1 MKIPVLSKED
11 ITENNQIVLSEDRF
25 TKTLITKKVNN
36 FVEKTLDGFRNPLKA
51 YFYLKALEETIK
63 QIKANKDFDF
73 SVKQEIN
80 RYSDVNNI
88 AYGVKFQTVTRRS
101 YSYDNQEL
109 KELEAKKAGIDAKIK
124 AIQKYLQV
132 IEEPTINSDT
142 GELTQPAI
150 VTTSEY
156 IKSTFE
162 KE

>member
-1 MKIPVLSKED
+1 M
-11 ITENNQIVLSEDRF
+11 NNQIVLSEDRF
-25 TKTLITKKVNN
+25 TKTLITKEASN
-36 FVEKTLDGFRNPLKA
+36 FIETTLNGENDPLKA

-80 RYSDVNNI
+80 KYSD
-88 AYGVKFQTVTRRS
+88 ADSTTYGVKFQTVTRRS
-101 YSYDNQEL
+101 FSYDNQEL
-109 KELEAKKAGIDAKIK
+109 KELEAKKAGIDAKMK

-142 GELTQPAI
+142 GELVQPAI